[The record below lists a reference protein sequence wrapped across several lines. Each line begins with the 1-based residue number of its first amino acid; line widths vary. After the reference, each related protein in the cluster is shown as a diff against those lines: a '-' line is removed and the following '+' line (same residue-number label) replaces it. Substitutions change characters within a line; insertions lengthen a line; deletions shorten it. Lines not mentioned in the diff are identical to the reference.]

1 MHSLYQQLIKPFFD
15 ILVAVIA
22 LVILSP
28 VMLICAIALAL
39 SLGGSPFFVQPRI
52 GKNEKIFRVV
62 KFRTMNNK
70 TDSNGVLLP
79 DAERL
84 TPLGRWIRKT
94 SLDELPQLFNIVA
107 GQMSF
112 VGPRPLL
119 LEYLPLYSPEQRI
132 RHTVTP
138 GVSGWAQIN
147 GRNAISWQKKF
158 ELDVWYVKHQ
168 GFWLDLKIV
177 IITVVKI
184 FKAEGI
190 TGQGVATAEKFNG
203 NN

>member
-1 MHSLYQQLIKPFFD
+1 MRTLYPNLIKPFFD

-22 LVILSP
+22 LIILSP

-39 SLGGSPFFVQPRI
+39 SLRGIPFFVQPRI

-119 LEYLPLYSPEQRI
+119 LEYLPLYSAEQRI

>member
-1 MHSLYQQLIKPFFD
+1 MHTLYKRLIKPALD
-15 ILVAVIA
+15 ITVALVALI
-22 LVILSP
+22 ILSP
-28 VMLICAIALAL
+28 LMLLCALAL
-39 SLGGSPFFVQPRI
+39 TFSLPGNPFFVQPRI

-62 KFRTMNNK
+62 KFRTMNNRA
-70 TDSNGVLLP
+70 DSMGVLLP
-79 DAERL
+79 DSERL
-84 TPLGRWIRKT
+84 TSMGRWIRKT

-119 LEYLPLYSPEQRI
+119 LEYLPLYSPEQRL

-177 IITVVKI
+177 LITIIKI
-184 FKAEGI
+184 LKAEGI
-190 TGQGVATAEKFNG
+190 TGQGVDTAEKFNG